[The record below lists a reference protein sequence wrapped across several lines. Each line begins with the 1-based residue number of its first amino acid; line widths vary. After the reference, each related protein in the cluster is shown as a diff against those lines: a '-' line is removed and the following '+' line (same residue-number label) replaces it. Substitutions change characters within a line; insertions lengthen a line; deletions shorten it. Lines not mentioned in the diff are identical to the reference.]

1 MEKTNHIKNN
11 LKRAGVA
18 ILILERLDFR
28 SKNIIRDAEAHLIKW
43 SPHLWGFPGGASG
56 KEDEVAQSCLTLCHP
71 M

>member
-1 MEKTNHIKNN
+1 M
-11 LKRAGVA
+11 A

-28 SKNIIRDAEAHLIKW
+28 SKNIIRDTEAHLIKW